1 MKQELQINKNQ
12 ENNLWNKFI
21 NKVFNSHNYSTR
33 RKVYNS
39 LWSILLGLFITIL
52 IISFFGYNPFS
63 VIISFFQ
70 DANVSNIF
78 IPTLVTFILAG
89 LAIAICFKSGI
100 FNIGVAGQMMSAGFI
115 TLVMIRKDLATMTQT
130 THATIA
136 LSILL
141 SIIVSI
147 SVSMIIGILKAYL
160 NVNEVVSS
168 IIELSFLLLD
178 M

>member
-1 MKQELQINKNQ
+1 MNKMF
-12 ENNLWNKFI
+12 NN
-21 NKVFNSHNYSTR
+21 HNYSTR
-33 RKVYNS
+33 RKIYNS
-39 LWSILLGLFITIL
+39 MWSILLGLFITIL

-63 VIISFFQ
+63 VIVSFFQ

-89 LAIAICFKSGI
+89 LAIAVCFKAGI

-115 TLVMIRKDLATMTQT
+115 TLVLIRKDLATMTQT
-130 THATIA
+130 THATVA

-141 SIIVSI
+141 SIVISI
-147 SVSMIIGILKAYL
+147 AVSMIIGVLKAYL

-168 IIELSFLLLD
+168 IFVIV
-178 M
+178 